1 MAIQEPVETIT
12 ELELQV
18 TDPKCLFV
26 TASEEASCRLTL
38 EHLMQRSDGTL
49 LEFFAVAGADPEEV
63 VELMAGA
70 SGVAEARVVAEAL
83 DGGLIELVVSGRCV
97 TRTLADVGAVARE
110 VTASEGIGRV
120 VADVPAHV
128 DVRTVVE
135 TFRARHPGSEL
146 LASRQGT
153 GSVPF
158 RTEQGLK
165 ETLAGRLTDRQLEVF
180 RTAYLMGYFEWPRES
195 NAEACAAALDIS
207 QPTFSQ
213 HLRAVQHEMAECLF
227 GDWPPRRPSG
237 AAGPY

>member
-1 MAIQEPVETIT
+1 MAIQETVGTTT

-18 TDPKCLFV
+18 TDPEYLFV
-26 TASEEASCRLTL
+26 SASAEASCRLTL

-49 LEFFAVAGADPEEV
+49 LEFFAVEGADPGEV
-63 VELMAGA
+63 VELAA
-70 SGVAEARVVAEAL
+70 AAPGVVDERVIAEAL
-83 DGGLIELVVSGRCV
+83 DGGLVELVVSGPCV

-135 TFRARHPGSEL
+135 TFRSRHPGSEL
-146 LASRQGT
+146 LASRESS

-158 RTEQGLK
+158 RTELGLK

-195 NAEACAAALDIS
+195 GAEECAAALDIS

-213 HLRAVQHEMAECLF
+213 HLRAAQRAMADCLF
-227 GDWPPRRPSG
+227 ED
-237 AAGPY
+237 